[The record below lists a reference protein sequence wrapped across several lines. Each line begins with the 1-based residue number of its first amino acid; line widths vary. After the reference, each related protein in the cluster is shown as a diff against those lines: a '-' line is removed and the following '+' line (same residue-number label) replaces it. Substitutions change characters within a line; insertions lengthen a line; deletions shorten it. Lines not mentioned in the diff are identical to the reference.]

1 MTFTYHEYLF
11 PKSPPPP
18 VKPNPPLAP
27 PTLNVPYGPLIGP
40 PWPNGTML
48 FASSTGCGSGFRL
61 VALVSSFVFFL
72 AFLLGMGIASGS
84 GCLTSGAGCD
94 CDTPLDSLAS
104 TFCVCVAFAGRGPLL
119 PGVTP
124 MASPPPPAPQSDPR
138 LAGATIA

>member
-1 MTFTYHEYLF
+1 MTFTYQEYLF

-27 PTLNVPYGPLIGP
+27 PTLNVPYGPLTGP

-48 FASSTGCGSGFRL
+48 FASSTGSVPGFRL
-61 VALVSSFVFFL
+61 VALVSGFVFFL
-72 AFLLGMGIASGS
+72 AFLSGIGIASGS
-84 GCLTSGAGCD
+84 GCLTSRCGCGCD

-104 TFCVCVAFAGRGPLL
+104 TFCVCVALAGRGTLL
-119 PGVTP
+119 TRVTP

-138 LAGATIA
+138 LAGR